1 MKKKKT
7 SNSHACMDGRMYRL
21 GREGRNITWRDRAM
35 SIAFGQ
41 GARALEPIL
50 TALLV
55 KAKGRRGE
63 GEEREEREIR
73 KKEKSVVILFFSS
86 FFFLF
91 SCTSPTGIGIAATF
105 SLVSDDG
112 SNEKKDTGEGLV
124 CMYRWMYV
132 CKKANQTRLVVLAEY
147 TMYYL

>member
-7 SNSHACMDGRMYRL
+7 SNSHACMDGRMYRF
-21 GREGRNITWRDRAM
+21 GREERNITWRDRTI

-55 KAKGRRGE
+55 KARGRRGE
-63 GEEREEREIR
+63 GEEREERERR

-86 FFFLF
+86 SFFPLFLYI
-91 SCTSPTGIGIAATF
+91 T
-105 SLVSDDG
+105 
-112 SNEKKDTGEGLV
+112 K
-124 CMYRWMYV
+124 
-132 CKKANQTRLVVLAEY
+132 
-147 TMYYL
+147 